1 MSDYI
6 DDNTL
11 TPSWIDRKEKIQKF
25 FHKYNISN
33 KEKIIIFSMWDSYLY
48 MKLNLKSP
56 LSIAN
61 AYHIIPTNQQEEVVN
76 YILSGDADWIILD
89 TDPFLAHAKLDYWL
103 SMPKIIES
111 KYQKVDSASVMEN
124 YHVGWKKAN
133 LVIYQKK
140 Q

>member
-1 MSDYI
+1 
-6 DDNTL
+6 
-11 TPSWIDRKEKIQKF
+11 
-25 FHKYNISN
+25 
-33 KEKIIIFSMWDSYLY
+33 

-61 AYHIIPTNQQEEVVN
+61 AYRIIPTNQQEEVVN
-76 YILSGDADWIILD
+76 YIFSGDADWIILD